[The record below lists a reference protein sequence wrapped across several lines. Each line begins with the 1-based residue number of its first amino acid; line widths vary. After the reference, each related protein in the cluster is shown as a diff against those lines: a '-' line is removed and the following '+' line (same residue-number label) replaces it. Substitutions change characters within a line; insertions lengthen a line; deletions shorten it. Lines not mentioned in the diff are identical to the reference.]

1 MTSKYV
7 ERLAFAAHK
16 AAARPE
22 FLAFFLK
29 DYQRQEGLSEDDLQR
44 FLGCTAEGYYR
55 LALCMTPDLQAD
67 DFGRRIERIASS
79 VGVSASNLARVVR
92 QVAAVRSLEKAARA
106 IPQIRPRAGKRQ
118 AGELPRMDWAGRSDS
133 VLLAARD
140 RETEEKKEDSA
151 AGNKHKEDQG

>member
-16 AAARPE
+16 AATRPE

-67 DFGRRIERIASS
+67 DFGRRIERIALS
-79 VGVSASNLARVVR
+79 VGASASNLARVVR
-92 QVAAVRSLEKAARA
+92 QVGAVRSLEKTVRA
-106 IPQIRPRAGKRQ
+106 MPQTRSSAEKRQ
-118 AGELPRMDWAGRSDS
+118 ASEPPRMDWARRSDS

-140 RETEEKKEDSA
+140 RETEETKEGSSA
-151 AGNKHKEDQG
+151 GDKHEEDQG